1 MNQNDVVEQMKRV
14 IAERDAIN
22 RSIEINNLKR
32 QELIKSAIDN
42 QRHEHAQEHVQV
54 QNKFLIVAG
63 VITFISS
70 CLMIYGLWR

>member
-1 MNQNDVVEQMKRV
+1 MNQNDVVEQMKRL
-14 IAERDAIN
+14 IEERDAIN
-22 RSIEINNLKR
+22 RSIELNNLKR

-42 QRHEHAQEHVQV
+42 QRREHTLQV

-70 CLMIYGLWR
+70 CLIIYGLWR